1 MDFSDDKR
9 TMNNEQFGGRE
20 EQEEEEE
27 EEEEEEG
34 EAEGKGHDL
43 LHLLK

>member
-27 EEEEEEG
+27 EEEG

>member
-27 EEEEEEG
+27 EEG